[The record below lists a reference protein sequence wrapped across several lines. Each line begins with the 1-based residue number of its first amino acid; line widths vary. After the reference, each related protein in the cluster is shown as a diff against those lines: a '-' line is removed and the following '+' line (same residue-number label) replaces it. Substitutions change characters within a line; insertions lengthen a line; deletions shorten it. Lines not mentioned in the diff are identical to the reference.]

1 MRADEILQAFLPSP
15 VLNAGFEFREFH
27 LYDRL
32 AILIADMD
40 AVRPESI
47 PDCHRFSAEFQ
58 MRQLG
63 HQLRSLP
70 LTMQCMEAKNIDTS
84 VRFYMRSMKA
94 FAKMAQTV
102 NTAVRNSVF
111 LEHCD
116 LLVQADDILITF
128 KQDDAFRGRT
138 VTRQGEVLHVGRLM
152 MSIDR
157 RAIHLQR
164 ALRLGLQLTAGSRFE
179 RDFILTASDALRAAD
194 EIEHRKFASSVRQL
208 CQDMREP
215 VSQSLKPRFSAKD
228 RFDRHLAD

>member
-164 ALRLGLQLTAGSRFE
+164 ALRLGFPRREVCGSVCGWPTLRRRGVREVEEWQAYSRRALLPTSPTRPRKVAG
-179 RDFILTASDALRAAD
+179 LAAD
-194 EIEHRKFASSVRQL
+194 
-208 CQDMREP
+208 
-215 VSQSLKPRFSAKD
+215 
-228 RFDRHLAD
+228 LAWPPMFLYPT